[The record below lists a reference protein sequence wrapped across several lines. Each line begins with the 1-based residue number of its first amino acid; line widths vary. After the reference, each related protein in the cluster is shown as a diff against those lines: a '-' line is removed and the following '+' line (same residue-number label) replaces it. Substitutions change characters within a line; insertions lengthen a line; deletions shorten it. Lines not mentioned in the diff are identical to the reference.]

1 MWSHE
6 VKGLRS
12 HGECVVATWRISMV
26 IAQSLRFAKRPDVV
40 VKQGAEI
47 LKPNVLHAFGDLLD
61 PFLQSSIVHL

>member
-1 MWSHE
+1 
-6 VKGLRS
+6 
-12 HGECVVATWRISMV
+12 MV